1 MNVAPSLN
9 EEADIT
15 QVPENAA
22 FTLGPHASMTVS
34 RFDWQTGGGRR
45 CGVLIA
51 VVRSDFR
58 GECLP
63 MTFSPLQVVVVAV
76 MPLSDGGHIVACTQS
91 VSTRS

>member
-34 RFDWQTGGGRR
+34 RFDWQTGGRWPTMWRLNCR
-45 CGVLIA
+45 C
-51 VVRSDFR
+51 S
-58 GECLP
+58 
-63 MTFSPLQVVVVAV
+63 Q
-76 MPLSDGGHIVACTQS
+76 
-91 VSTRS
+91 